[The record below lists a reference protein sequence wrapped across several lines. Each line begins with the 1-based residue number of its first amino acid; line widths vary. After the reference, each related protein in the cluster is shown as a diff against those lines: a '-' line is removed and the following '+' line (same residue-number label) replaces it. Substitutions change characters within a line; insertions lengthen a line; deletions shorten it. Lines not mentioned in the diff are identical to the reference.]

1 MICPDE
7 LVALVAAMSIA
18 IAKDLTIDQLNILS
32 AVFVV
37 LSDNLALIST
47 QRENI
52 ENCCNSKD
60 SNEQTKII

>member
-32 AVFVV
+32 AIFVV

>member
-18 IAKDLTIDQLNILS
+18 IAKDLTVDQLNILS